1 MKVGLYTINVSIYSI
16 KNRSFLCCVHDTHI
30 KKMYIKF
37 FLKGVMTKK
46 WDKNHR
52 NKTIFWSSVNNASQ
66 PCLDI
71 RIPLEALKKYTNS

>member
-1 MKVGLYTINVSIYSI
+1 ML
-16 KNRSFLCCVHDTHI
+16 RVHDTHI
-30 KKMYIKF
+30 QKMYIKF

-52 NKTIFWSSVNNASQ
+52 NKTISWSSVNNASQ

-71 RIPLEALKKYTNS
+71 RIPWEALKTIHQYVRLRVYLGVAS